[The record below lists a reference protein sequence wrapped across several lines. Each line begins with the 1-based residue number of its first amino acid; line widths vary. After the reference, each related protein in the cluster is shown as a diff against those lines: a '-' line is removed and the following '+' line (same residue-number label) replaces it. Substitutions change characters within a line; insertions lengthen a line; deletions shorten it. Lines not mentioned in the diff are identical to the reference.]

1 MEDAMK
7 VTGQQTPRA
16 GELTQ
21 GKTREAE
28 ARKGQVTGRS
38 TENPVIAPERP
49 ALTINKVKDA
59 IRNEPDV
66 RADRVSDVKRRIQEG
81 AYEVDA
87 ERLAESLINA
97 SLREDLEK
105 P

>member
-1 MEDAMK
+1 MK
-7 VTGQQTPRA
+7 VTGQNPPRA

-21 GKTREAE
+21 GKMRETDSRRNPVA
-28 ARKGQVTGRS
+28 GRS
-38 TENPVIAPERP
+38 TQNPIGVDAPP
-49 ALTINKVKDA
+49 SLTTNKVRDA

-66 RADRVSDVKRRIQEG
+66 RADKVADVKRRIQEG
-81 AYEVDA
+81 SYTMDA
-87 ERLAESLINA
+87 DRLAKNMINT

>member
-1 MEDAMK
+1 MK
-7 VTGQQTPRA
+7 VTGHNTPRT

-21 GKTREAE
+21 GKTREADG
-28 ARKGQVTGRS
+28 RRSSVTGRS
-38 TENPVIAPERP
+38 TQNPVRVPDHP
-49 ALTINKVKDA
+49 SLTTNKVKDA

-66 RADRVSDVKRRIQEG
+66 RAEKVASVKRRIQEG
-81 AYEVDA
+81 SYAVDA
-87 ERLAESLINA
+87 ERLAKNMINT

>member
-1 MEDAMK
+1 MK
-7 VTGQQTPRA
+7 VTGQNPTRA

-28 ARKGQVTGRS
+28 GERRSRVNGRS
-38 TENPVIAPERP
+38 TENPVRVPDRP
-49 ALTINKVKDA
+49 SLTTAKVKDA
-59 IRNEPDV
+59 IRKEPDV
-66 RADRVSDVKRRIQEG
+66 RADRVADVKRRIQDG
-81 AYEVDA
+81 TYQVDA
-87 ERLAESLINA
+87 ERLAKNMINT

>member
-1 MEDAMK
+1 MK
-7 VTGQQTPRA
+7 VTGQNPPRA

-21 GKTREAE
+21 GKTREADG
-28 ARKGQVTGRS
+28 RRSSVTGRS
-38 TENPVIAPERP
+38 TQNPVHVPDRP
-49 ALTINKVKDA
+49 SLTTNKVKDA

-66 RADRVSDVKRRIQEG
+66 RPEKVADVKRRIQEG
-81 AYEVDA
+81 SYTVDA
-87 ERLAESLINA
+87 ERLAKNMINT

>member
-1 MEDAMK
+1 MK
-7 VTGQQTPRA
+7 VTGQNPPRT

-21 GKTREAE
+21 GKMREADSRRGPV
-28 ARKGQVTGRS
+28 AGRS
-38 TENPVIAPERP
+38 TQNPVGVAAPP
-49 ALTINKVKDA
+49 SLTTNKVRDA

-66 RADRVSDVKRRIQEG
+66 RADKVADVKRRIAEG
-81 AYEVDA
+81 SYAVDP
-87 ERLAESLINA
+87 ERLAKNLINT